1 MEDNKIGTVVDQSK
15 KNTNIK
21 DLINGNEQL
30 VITISNGP
38 KPVPDFKKNV
48 ISDSDIK
55 WNKGSELDIFSD
67 NGNKV
72 ISPESTGTYE
82 FVINNNTGFNLK
94 YKLKFEESNAFGFN
108 MKYKLKK
115 NGTYIVNEY
124 SSVDEISI
132 SNINSKKGNK
142 DTYVIEWKWVS
153 GDNDTAIGT
162 NIDSS
167 YGLNIKVEAEAIN
180 V

>member
-1 MEDNKIGTVVDQSK
+1 MEDNKIEKAYSDKEKGTVVDQSK

-21 DLINGNEQL
+21 DLVNGNEQL

-38 KPVPDFKKNV
+38 KPVPDFKKIV
-48 ISDSDIK
+48 VSDSDIK

-72 ISPESTGTYE
+72 ISPEST
-82 FVINNNTGFNLK
+82 
-94 YKLKFEESNAFGFN
+94 AFGFN